1 MPFVPTHL
9 NALKDAIRLDAQAG
23 VGSQAAEGMSPLTW
37 ATGVG
42 YRPPRGALSDAKL
55 DRIQV
60 RDYCRNPENTAE
72 HCFITVM
79 AWGGGGLKAHYRRS
93 SWRARQHWRSVVANV
108 RKPGSSRSTAYE
120 ALWSLKK
127 RKPDQIDR
135 LPGVGPAFFT
145 KLIFFMRDK
154 PDGFIMDQWL
164 GKSVNL
170 LTGERIVRMDGEC
183 ASLRNTPADYEMF
196 CGVVEE
202 LGARLGLDHDA
213 TEQALFSR
221 GGRKPGPWRWHVKE
235 NWSGAIGRGIPFDRR
250 RSGQ

>member
-9 NALKDAIRLDAQAG
+9 NALKDAIRLDAQTG
-23 VGSQAAEGMSPLTW
+23 VGPQGAEGMSALTW

-42 YRPPRGALSDAKL
+42 YRPLRGALSDAKL

-60 RDYCRNPENTAE
+60 RDYCRSPDNTAE

-93 SWRARQHWRSVVANV
+93 SWEARQRWRNVVASL
-108 RKPGSSRSTAYE
+108 RQSGTSRSNAYE
-120 ALWSLKK
+120 ALWSLKN
-127 RKPDQIDR
+127 RDPDQGDD

-145 KLIFFMRDK
+145 KLIFFMRDR
-154 PDGFIMDQWL
+154 PNGFIMDQWL

-170 LTGERIVRMDGEC
+170 VTGERIVRMDGDC
-183 ASLRNTPADYEMF
+183 ASLRNTSADYERF

-202 LGARLGLDHDA
+202 LGGRLGLNHDA
-213 TEQALFSR
+213 IEQALFSR
-221 GGRKPGPWRWHVKE
+221 GGRRPGPWRRYVKE
-235 NWSGAIGRGIPFDRR
+235 HWSGTIGRGIRFDG
-250 RSGQ
+250 RSSGR